1 MRFFLCLIRRIKMYK
16 KILVIILL
24 TYGIFGGGLLDLLDK
39 PSPNPEPKPVEI
51 LNINTP
57 STQVANRVQLFSD
70 LITDPTDR
78 AKLAI
83 FNYEFANRV
92 ASYDADSQQ
101 VNDIYTIAGKTFF
114 NTSLVDKYNGLAES
128 LTDLIKEIIGDE
140 NHNLTQDEKNKL
152 SEYFL
157 GIAWVLIQKG

>member
-1 MRFFLCLIRRIKMYK
+1 MYK
-16 KILVIILL
+16 NILVFILL
-24 TYGIFGGGLLDLLDK
+24 VYSIFGGGLLDLLDRPK
-39 PSPNPEPKPVEI
+39 PTPEPKPAKI

-57 STQVANRVQLFSD
+57 TSEVANRVKIFSS
-70 LITDPTDR
+70 LVNDPTDR

-92 ASYDADSQQ
+92 GSYNASSQE
-101 VNDIYTIAGKTFF
+101 VNDVYTIAGKSFF
-114 NTSLVDKYNGLAES
+114 NNTIVDKYDGLSES
-128 LTDLIKEIIGDE
+128 LTNLLKEIIGDE
-140 NHNLTQDEKNKL
+140 NHKLTQNEKNKL

>member
-1 MRFFLCLIRRIKMYK
+1 MSNKQKGIIALLLLIFS
-16 KILVIILL
+16 V
-24 TYGIFGGGLLDLLDK
+24 FGGGLDLSNILPQPKPPHAAILTIEK
-39 PSPNPEPKPVEI
+39 PSQEVLDRVEI
-51 LNINTP
+51 
-57 STQVANRVQLFSD
+57 FSKI
-70 LITDPTDR
+70 ITNPDDR

-92 ASYDADSQQ
+92 NEYNTSSQQ
-101 VNDIYTIAGKTFF
+101 VNDVYSLAGKTFF

>member
-1 MRFFLCLIRRIKMYK
+1 MYK
-16 KILVIILL
+16 KILIIIFLAYAL
-24 TYGIFGGGLLDLLDK
+24 FGGGWLDLLDNPR
-39 PSPNPEPKPVEI
+39 PSPEPKPAKI

-57 STQVANRVQLFSD
+57 SGEVSYRVQLFSD

-92 ASYDADSQQ
+92 ASYSADSQQ

-157 GIAWVLIQKG
+157 GIAWVLIQKD

>member
-1 MRFFLCLIRRIKMYK
+1 MRNALIIIFL
-16 KILVIILL
+16 V
-24 TYGIFGGGLLDLLDK
+24 YGLFGAGFLDLLDK
-39 PSPNPEPKPVEI
+39 PEPEPAPPPTKI

-57 STQVANRVQLFSD
+57 TSEIANRVQIFSN

-92 ASYDADSQQ
+92 GSYSASSQE
-101 VNDIYTIAGKTFF
+101 VNDVYTIAGKTFF
-114 NTSLVDKYNGLAES
+114 NNTLVDKYNGLSES
-128 LTDLIKEIIGDE
+128 LTDLLKEIIGDE
-140 NHNLTQDEKNKL
+140 NHELTQNEKNKL

>member
-1 MRFFLCLIRRIKMYK
+1 MYK
-16 KILVIILL
+16 KFLVIVLL
-24 TYGIFGGGLLDLLDK
+24 TYAMFGGGLLDLLDK
-39 PSPNPEPKPVEI
+39 PTPEPEPAKI

-57 STQVANRVQLFSD
+57 SNNVANRVQLFSD
-70 LITDPTDR
+70 LVTDPTDR

-83 FNYEFANRV
+83 FNYEFAKRV
-92 ASYDADSQQ
+92 ASYDADNQQ

-114 NTSLVDKYNGLAES
+114 NTSLVDKYDGLAES

-157 GIAWVLIQKG
+157 GIAWVLIQKGV